1 MFLSDISYSGLSEFM
16 PILLTSA
23 RSPIN
28 NRLELYAT
36 ILAQIFMG
44 IPGSLISTYMI
55 NIGYQKKWIIVFGF
69 TLCGLATFC
78 FLVAWEY
85 WMVFL
90 AVCLINLFNQIGYS
104 SLLVLITESYN
115 VEVRS
120 LAVGWANAWCKFGGV
135 ISPVTLGVI
144 FEAEGNIT
152 LGVFILSISFIAV
165 GAVAILLKE
174 PKNQTLL
181 EEFRG
186 KIENPI

>member
-1 MFLSDISYSGLSEFM
+1 MFLSDISYSGLMEFM
-16 PILLTSA
+16 PILLTRA
-23 RSPIN
+23 RSRIS

-44 IPGSLISTYMI
+44 IPGSLISTYMV
-55 NIGYQKKWIIVFGF
+55 NVGYQKKWIIVFGF
-69 TLCGLATFC
+69 TFSGLATFC

-90 AVCLINLFNQIGYS
+90 AVCFINLFNQMGYS

-144 FEAEGNIT
+144 FEAQGNII
-152 LGVFILSISFIAV
+152 LGVFIISVAFIAV

-174 PKNQTLL
+174 PKNLILL
-181 EEFRG
+181 ENHD
-186 KIENPI
+186 KN